1 MRRVALALLCVL
13 LSGCYTIRFKRGRLK
28 ANTEE
33 PPREHWHHSYFN
45 GIWEPNGPVQ
55 VNDFCPGGAYLIES
69 KMGFLDVL
77 AQEGTRGI
85 IEGGAF
91 ALARQVNQQEPLAQ
105 DVISPP
111 SVYIGRQLTAW
122 TPTSHRLYCAE
133 QTVLRLK
140 VAVIKLTAKGGL
152 SQGVVDLFTEALVGD
167 LRKRPGVS
175 VMSEADMTA
184 ILGLERQKQMLGC
197 ADESCLAELGGALG
211 VDRLITGSVG
221 RIGGTLVVNITSLDP
236 KKVRAVASVS
246 ERVKTDKD
254 DAILEM
260 LPGFVSQL
268 LLEPAAP
275 PPPPAR

>member
-1 MRRVALALLCVL
+1 MRRAALVLLCVL
-13 LSGCYTIRFKRGRLK
+13 LSGCYTIHFRRSKLK
-28 ANTEE
+28 ANTGE
-33 PPREHWHHSYFN
+33 PPREHWHHTYFG
-45 GIWEPNGPVQ
+45 GIWEPSGPVQ
-55 VNDFCPGGAYLIES
+55 VDDFCPGGAYLIES
-69 KMGFLDVL
+69 RMSFLDVL
-77 AQEGTRGI
+77 GQEAGRAVVTGAASAVTAGNAAPGTK
-85 IEGGAF
+85 ELGAPM
-91 ALARQVNQQEPLAQ
+91 AGYL
-105 DVISPP
+105 
-111 SVYIGRQLTAW
+111 GRHMTAW
-122 TPTSHRLYCAE
+122 TPSSHRLFCAE
-133 QTVLRLK
+133 QTIRRLK
-140 VAVIKLTAKGGL
+140 VAVIRLSAKGGL

-175 VMSEADMTA
+175 VMSDADMTA

-221 RIGGTLVVNITSLDP
+221 RIGGTLVVNIASLDP

-246 ERVKTDKD
+246 ERLKTDKD

-275 PPPPAR
+275 PPPPAQ